1 MSDNSKKEKQ
11 RPGRDARRSRGE
23 KRKHRKTGRKMRWA
37 EYGSAC
43 WRIRINKP
51 LY

>member
-23 KRKHRKTGRKMRWA
+23 KREKQKEGEKDEEGRVRCCVLESK
-37 EYGSAC
+37 
-43 WRIRINKP
+43 NK
-51 LY
+51 

>member
-23 KRKHRKTGRKMRWA
+23 KREGEEEGKKDEGRVRCSVLEGK
-37 EYGSAC
+37 
-43 WRIRINKP
+43 NK
-51 LY
+51 